1 MLRNLDELNFERL
14 RWIDINSSE
23 MQVPDLQQ

>member
-1 MLRNLDELNFERL
+1 MQGTLDELNFERL
-14 RWIDINSSE
+14 RWIDLNSFE